1 MAMTSWCP
9 YCKRRHAPGAAHVE
23 RPAVA
28 ETLRALLGEQRRP
41 TEADLPPVS
50 TFRGGW
56 RRPPLEGQ
64 LELED
69 GLAGEPEEKTAS

>member
-1 MAMTSWCP
+1 
-9 YCKRRHAPGAAHVE
+9 
-23 RPAVA
+23 VA